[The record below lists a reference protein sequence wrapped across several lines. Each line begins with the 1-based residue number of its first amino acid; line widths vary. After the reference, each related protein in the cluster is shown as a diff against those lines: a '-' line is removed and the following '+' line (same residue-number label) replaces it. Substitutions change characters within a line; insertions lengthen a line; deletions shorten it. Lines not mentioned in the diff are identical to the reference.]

1 MAILGEL
8 LSRRML
14 PSHLGRG
21 AEQSI
26 QRLQHGWGNAS
37 QRQGL
42 QQSLSWQISYQ
53 LVLSEWTPTQPADGA
68 VKPPTPRIV
77 SRQSLFYGLIGTT
90 VEVHA
95 NIEVSVFL
103 HHRANQIADL
113 LRSRHANCV
122 GQ

>member
-1 MAILGEL
+1 MTILGQL
-8 LSRRML
+8 FSCSVQ

-26 QRLQHGWGNAS
+26 QRLQHGRGNAP
-37 QRQGL
+37 QLQGL
-42 QQSLSWQISYQ
+42 QQSLSWQVSYQ

-68 VKPPTPRIV
+68 IKTPAPRIV

-113 LRSRHANCV
+113 LRRRHANCV